1 MVSDAEKWAVEFYTC
16 NKILAG
22 IGMVE
27 HQLNMEEEEPVKAT
41 IELLTKRADWIHEA
55 DSS

>member
-1 MVSDAEKWAVEFYTC
+1 MVSDAEKWAIQFYTC

-27 HQLNMEEEEPVKAT
+27 YQLNMEELEPIDRT
-41 IELLTKRADWIHEA
+41 IELLTKRQSWINEA
-55 DSS
+55 DPS

>member
-41 IELLTKRADWIHEA
+41 IELLTKRSDWIHEA
-55 DSS
+55 DTS